1 MQKEFTMN
9 KVKRGPSKTTRYCYI
24 CKAEVEIKDSMKAHQ
39 DEKHKDDIA
48 NIKIRSNMED
58 VVRSLCKVKDNGGQ
72 VCGARIKVTD
82 MRNHTKKVHQMT
94 ITEYKKEYNQHYYDL
109 VELIMHKCAICE
121 EYVLLDSDYIAHH
134 LKSKFPI
141 PHDITHGNYNAQHM
155 KLMGPSS
162 TPKNPKTLTMRGI
175 IPASKAQE
183 IKKPTGSS
191 SSTTVLKETNTRKK
205 PPGPIPNK
213 PKSAEPPKQ
222 NVPLSGKVTER
233 SDGELFLQ
241 EPDPSVTVGSFRAL
255 LDSLSEDGEHL
266 RFPDLEMILNL
277 NI

>member
-1 MQKEFTMN
+1 
-9 KVKRGPSKTTRYCYI
+9 
-24 CKAEVEIKDSMKAHQ
+24 
-39 DEKHKDDIA
+39 
-48 NIKIRSNMED
+48 
-58 VVRSLCKVKDNGGQ
+58 
-72 VCGARIKVTD
+72 
-82 MRNHTKKVHQMT
+82 MT
-94 ITEYKKEYNQHYYDL
+94 ITEYKKEYNQHHYDL

-162 TPKNPKTLTMRGI
+162 TPKNPKTLTMRGVN
-175 IPASKAQE
+175 PASKLQE
-183 IKKPTGSS
+183 VKRPIGPSS
-191 SSTTVLKETNTRKK
+191 AVLKESITKK
-205 PPGPIPNK
+205 KLPGPIPNR
-213 PKSAEPPKQ
+213 PKSVEPLKQ